1 MALKGNLRDFGITQ
15 LLNLV
20 NLARKTGMLSI
31 EAPTQEAKLSF
42 KEGQLVYASLGS
54 QDEHLAQVL
63 FKAGKLTQEQTRTI
77 LARAGKTSD
86 KRLGMMLIEVG
97 YVTQDD
103 ILMSVGKHTQDII
116 FQVFSWS
123 DGDFRFEPNML
134 PPEDR
139 IAVPIKL
146 ENIIMEGTRR
156 LKELEQLQDELPN
169 LDMALRF
176 TDRPGTNLRNINL
189 GVEEWRVVSFIN
201 PRNTIR
207 QIAQANS
214 MSDFQIRRIV
224 YGMLQAGLVELVR
237 PEGMEKVPVTRP
249 GTRAVTPA
257 PAQGRRPPPVKR
269 SVVERLIKRIKRL

>member
-1 MALKGNLRDFGITQ
+1 
-15 LLNLV
+15 
-20 NLARKTGMLSI
+20 MLSI

-42 KEGQLVYASLGS
+42 REGQLVYASLES

-103 ILMSVGKHTQDII
+103 ILMSVAKHTQDII

-123 DGDFRFEPNML
+123 DGNFRFEPNML

-201 PRNTIR
+201 PRNSIR

-257 PAQGRRPPPVKR
+257 PAQSRRPPPVKR